1 MKICISGA
9 HSTGKTTLVNA
20 LKEHGVF
27 KSFQFK
33 TGLTRDLQKTGLNI
47 NEAGDDVT
55 QLFVMSKHY
64 EYSKI
69 EGDVVLDRCAL
80 DGFAYSSII
89 LKEYND
95 RSFLDALGTIGRKCF
110 DRYDHIF
117 YVRPELKLVDDG
129 VRTVDPVF
137 YENIKQSFNYWL
149 NAIKTF
155 KNPVPVTEVYGS
167 VEQRV
172 NQILTTL
179 NLC

>member
-20 LKEHGVF
+20 LKEHDVF

-33 TGLTRDLQKTGLNI
+33 TGLTRDLQKAGLNI
-47 NEAGDDVT
+47 NETGDDVT

-89 LKEYND
+89 LKNYED
-95 RSFLDALGTIGRKCF
+95 KAFLDALGTIGRRCF
-110 DRYDHIF
+110 NHYDHIF

>member
-9 HSTGKTTLVNA
+9 HSTGKTTIINA
-20 LKEHGVF
+20 LKEHEAF
-27 KSFQFK
+27 KNFVFK
-33 TGLTRDLQKTGLNI
+33 TGLTRDLQKAGLNI
-47 NEAGDDVT
+47 NEAGNDVT
-55 QLFVMSKHY
+55 QLFVMAKHY

-89 LKEYND
+89 LKDFED
-95 RSFLDALGTIGRKCF
+95 RAFLDTLGTIGRRCF
-110 DRYDHIF
+110 HNYDYIF
-117 YVRPELKLVDDG
+117 YVRPELKLEDDG

-137 YENIKQSFNYWL
+137 FENIKQSFNYWL

-155 KNPVPVTEVYGS
+155 KTPVPVVEVYGS

-172 NQILTTL
+172 NQIITTL